1 MLLEKVMLRG
11 NVTLNHIKKGNVSKC
26 GNVLILLKAILLGK
40 VMLRGRLGLFTV
52 GEQCAKASSCSDT
65 GVIVCS
71 SVAMLSSVQE
81 CVEAVLCKE
90 TLASAHHRVQ
100 GRSCPTTHHK
110 LTILTAH
117 ICIYI
122 HHDLTNTS
130 LNEGVIKIFRA
141 KNLTIFA
148 KVFSSQNVRLSGH
161 S

>member
-1 MLLEKVMLRG
+1 MHRG
-11 NVTLNHIKKGNVSKC
+11 NVMQRGNVNYITKGNVSKC
-26 GNVLILLKAILLGK
+26 GSVLILLKAMLLGK

-65 GVIVCS
+65 GVVVCS
-71 SVAMLSSVQE
+71 SVAMLSSVQK

-117 ICIYI
+117 ICIYTHTMI
-122 HHDLTNTS
+122 
-130 LNEGVIKIFRA
+130 
-141 KNLTIFA
+141 
-148 KVFSSQNVRLSGH
+148 
-161 S
+161 